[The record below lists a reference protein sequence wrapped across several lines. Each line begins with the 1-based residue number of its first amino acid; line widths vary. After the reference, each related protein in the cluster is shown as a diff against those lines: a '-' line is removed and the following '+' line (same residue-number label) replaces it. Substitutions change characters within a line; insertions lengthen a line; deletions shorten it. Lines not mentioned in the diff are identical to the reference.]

1 MVTAAPPVPLGEAF
15 FARPAAEVAP
25 ALVGCTLLV
34 EGVGGEIV
42 ETERYEQSDSA
53 VDLIGG
59 GYWWVNHKFTLRG
72 GLGLGLADA
81 SPDWQLIFSGVWH
94 F

>member
-1 MVTAAPPVPLGEAF
+1 MFPVADRWGLSGE
-15 FARPAAEVAP
+15 
-25 ALVGCTLLV
+25 LT
-34 EGVGGEIV
+34 V

-53 VDLIGG
+53 VELIGG